1 MAALVRI
8 ERPQTVWTIGRLAK
22 VNVGYAQE
30 ALPRMADWKPD
41 QGDAVYAV
49 VRRRDLGS
57 ACIKRSRSP
66 LDRGPSATTGQAEPT
81 ATWAAGGIWLQRR
94 HREALTVR

>member
-57 ACIKRSRSP
+57 DVYQAIEESPGSRSG
-66 LDRGPSATTGQAEPT
+66 RHHWPSRANRDVGGRRDFAS
-81 ATWAAGGIWLQRR
+81 AAPS
-94 HREALTVR
+94 

>member
-1 MAALVRI
+1 VAIVEQDGLSDDARLMAALVRI
-8 ERPQTVWTIGRLAK
+8 ERPQTAWTIGQLAK

-30 ALPRMADWKPD
+30 ALDRMADRTPD

-57 ACIKRSRSP
+57 DVYQAIQGSPRSR
-66 LDRGPSATTGQAEPT
+66 T
-81 ATWAAGGIWLQRR
+81 
-94 HREALTVR
+94 

>member
-1 MAALVRI
+1 MAIDQEDGLSDDARLIAALLRI
-8 ERPQTVWTIGRLAK
+8 ERPQTAWTIARLAK

-30 ALPRMADWKPD
+30 ALDRMADWTLD

-57 ACIKRSRSP
+57 DVYQAIDNSPRSR
-66 LDRGPSATTGQAEPT
+66 TE
-81 ATWAAGGIWLQRR
+81 
-94 HREALTVR
+94 VRTPKA